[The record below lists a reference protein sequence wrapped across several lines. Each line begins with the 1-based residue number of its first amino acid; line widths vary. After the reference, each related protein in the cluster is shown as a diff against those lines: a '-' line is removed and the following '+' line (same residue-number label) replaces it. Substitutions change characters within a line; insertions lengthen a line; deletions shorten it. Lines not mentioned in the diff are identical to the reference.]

1 MRPPRRNKS
10 SKRPQSKR
18 SRAKRRLKPTPRRA
32 STPTKRPKK
41 GRRAT
46 TAKPEVRSDRKPG
59 SALEREVQRLRRA
72 QSRLE
77 RRLTAAVQEIG
88 MLRQFEMRAQA
99 LESELARRAAEI
111 AELRREREERS
122 RKAGNPL
129 GGASIASTPS

>member
-1 MRPPRRNKS
+1 
-10 SKRPQSKR
+10 
-18 SRAKRRLKPTPRRA
+18 
-32 STPTKRPKK
+32 
-41 GRRAT
+41 
-46 TAKPEVRSDRKPG
+46 
-59 SALEREVQRLRRA
+59 VQRLRRA

-129 GGASIASTPS
+129 GGASIVSTPS